1 MNKKTLLASLLAA
14 AFLPA
19 FAQQVGCLT
28 PDTSATVVFG
38 SLDSGVS
45 NRAISG
51 GCTIDDLIGD
61 EYQWGSQQAFL
72 AHTSVVSF
80 NLLQQRKI
88 TAAERSKLMAA
99 ALKSGVGTTLKVKLI
114 GFNDFHGYIKSGEG
128 SSSNPG
134 VARFATK
141 IKELKATN
149 GLHAV
154 VSAGDMIGASPLTSA
169 LFKDEPTIEAMN
181 RIGIDFNAVGNHEF
195 DEGRVELLR
204 MQSGGNHPSD
214 PFSGQ
219 GLPAD
224 LNAGGEFRGAD
235 FKFLAANVLDTDTNT
250 TLFPGV
256 GVKNF
261 LGNKVAFIGMTLE
274 STPTIVSPAG
284 VAGLQFNDEA
294 NTVNAL
300 IPQIRAQGIESVVV
314 LIHEGGFPTVTAGN
328 CTGISGAI
336 VDIVNRLDPA
346 VDLVISGHTHQAY
359 SCLVNNAAGTP
370 VRVTSAGQYARVLS
384 DIDLTIDTRTKNV
397 VAVNSTNINVGN
409 STSTVVQDPSLL
421 EVVNHYSALSAVPA
435 ARVVGAITAT
445 ITRTAN
451 ATGETALGDVIADA
465 QLAATNSAATGAAL
479 AAFMNPGGIRAD
491 LPFSASGKVDGNV
504 TYGEAFTVQPFGNSL
519 VTLTLTGAQIYAMLE
534 QQWGAAQPFPR
545 ILQVSNGFSYAQTF
559 PLPLNRNLTAAEGTQ
574 FTTSVRG
581 NSYIV
586 PGSVTIGGVAVDAA
600 TSYRITVNSFLADGG
615 DSFTVLTSGTNRLGG
630 AVDTD
635 ALEAYMLANPAGVAP
650 GPQNRITHQ

>member
-1 MNKKTLLASLLAA
+1 MNKKSLLATLLAA

-19 FAQQVGCLT
+19 FAQVNCLS
-28 PDTSATVVFG
+28 PDTSPTVVFG
-38 SLDSGVS
+38 NLDSGVG
-45 NRAISG
+45 NRAVNG
-51 GCTIDDLIGD
+51 ACTIEDLIAD
-61 EYQWGSQQAFL
+61 EQQWGNQQAFL
-72 AHTSVVSF
+72 AHASQVSF

-88 TAAERSKLMAA
+88 TAAERSKLMATA
-99 ALKSGVGTTLKVKLI
+99 QQSGVGTTLKVKLI
-114 GFNDFHGYIKSGEG
+114 GFNDFHGNIKSGEG

-141 IKELKATN
+141 IKELKAAN
-149 GLHAV
+149 SLHAV

-195 DEGRVELLR
+195 DEGRAELFR
-204 MQSGGNHPSD
+204 MQNGGNHPID
-214 PFSGQ
+214 VFSGQ

-224 LNAGGEFRGAD
+224 LNVAGQFRGAA
-235 FKFLAANVLDTDTNT
+235 FKFLAANVFDINSQT

-256 GVKNF
+256 GVKSF
-261 LGNKVAFIGMTLE
+261 LGNKMAFVGMTLE
-274 STPTIVSPAG
+274 NTPTIVSPSG
-284 VAGLQFNDEA
+284 VAGLQFRDEA
-294 NTVNAL
+294 DTVNAL

-314 LIHEGGFPTVTAGN
+314 LIHEGGFPTLTAGN

-359 SCLVNNAAGTP
+359 SCLINNAAGVP

-384 DIDLTIDTRTKNV
+384 DIDVTINTRSKDV
-397 VAVNSTNINVGN
+397 VAINHSNINVGT

-421 EVVNHYSALSAVPA
+421 EVVNHYASLSAVPA

-445 ITRTAN
+445 ISRTAN
-451 ATGETALGDVIADA
+451 TTGETALGDVIADA
-465 QLAATNSAATGAAL
+465 QLAATSSPTTGAAL
-479 AAFMNPGGIRAD
+479 VAFMNPGGIRAD
-491 LPFSASGKVDGNV
+491 LPFTAPGKVDGNV

-519 VTLTLTGAQIYAMLE
+519 VTLTLTGAQIYALLE

-559 PLPLNRNLTAAEGTQ
+559 PLPLSRNLTAAEGTQ
-574 FTTSVRG
+574 FTTTVRG
-581 NSYIV
+581 NSYVV
-586 PGSVTIGGVAVDAA
+586 PGSVMINGVAVDAA
-600 TSYRITVNSFLADGG
+600 TSYRVTVNSFMADGG
-615 DSFTVLTSGTNRLGG
+615 DSFTVLLSGTNRLGG

-650 GPQNRITHQ
+650 GPQNRVTHQ